1 MQNIKT
7 GIVVALLLAVCYG
20 AFKALNEP
28 EAELPPELNEW
39 VSKEGSLDAML
50 DDVTLGNST
59 LGDSSSLPTIE
70 TELPTIPGTGS
81 DTFPPAGNT
90 FANSPNT
97 PTIKPEPK
105 KNDPLNSKALILDST
120 SNGAVTKGA
129 DGPAVKDPE
138 QH

>member
-50 DDVTLGNST
+50 DDVSLGNST

-70 TELPTIPGTGS
+70 NPTADDLRHWRRCVSASRQHFRELAECPS
-81 DTFPPAGNT
+81 YQA
-90 FANSPNT
+90 
-97 PTIKPEPK
+97 
-105 KNDPLNSKALILDST
+105 
-120 SNGAVTKGA
+120 
-129 DGPAVKDPE
+129 
-138 QH
+138 